1 MEDFLTFTKKKLI
14 NKTMSNLTNEEYD
27 DLTVRMLSVCLEK
40 HWKNELKEAMLKGL
54 TGDDYI
60 EQEARLMKLYK
71 ENFYKHD

>member
-1 MEDFLTFTKKKLI
+1 
-14 NKTMSNLTNEEYD
+14 MSNLTNEEHD
-27 DLTVRMLSVCLEK
+27 DLTVRMLSVCLEG

-60 EQEARLMKLYK
+60 EQEARLTKLYK